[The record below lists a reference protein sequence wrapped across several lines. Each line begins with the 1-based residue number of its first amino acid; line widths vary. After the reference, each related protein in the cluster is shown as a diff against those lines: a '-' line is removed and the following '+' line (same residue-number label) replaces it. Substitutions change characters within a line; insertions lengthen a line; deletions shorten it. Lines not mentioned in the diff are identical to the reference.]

1 MISTNEVTMPVKH
14 TESTDINKI
23 YMEEISKL
31 ASSTEIP
38 SVDRDEGTNVPVE
51 TTTENDPESN
61 LSKIISVICI
71 WC

>member
-51 TTTENDPESN
+51 TENDPESN

>member
-1 MISTNEVTMPVKH
+1 MPVKH
-14 TESTDINKI
+14 TESNDINKI

-38 SVDRDEGTNVPVE
+38 SVDSDDATNVPVE

>member
-1 MISTNEVTMPVKH
+1 MPVKH

>member
-1 MISTNEVTMPVKH
+1 MPVKH
-14 TESTDINKI
+14 TESNDINKI

-38 SVDRDEGTNVPVE
+38 SVDRDDATNVLVE
-51 TTTENDPESN
+51 TTTENDPELN